1 MSEVSKS
8 SKSKPMQEIYK
19 GLTLGSLA
27 EVPCPPCS
35 SALSEMHQ
43 WSTFAA
49 YIRQYMLRVDNKR
62 DKLWS
67 KEHDSDAVEAI
78 DLKGK

>member
-1 MSEVSKS
+1 
-8 SKSKPMQEIYK
+8 MQEKYK
-19 GLTLGSLA
+19 GATLGSLA
-27 EVPCPPCS
+27 DVPWAPCF
-35 SALSEMHQ
+35 SALTEMHRG
-43 WSTFAA
+43 SAFAA
-49 YIRQYMLRVDNKR
+49 HVRQYMARVDNKR